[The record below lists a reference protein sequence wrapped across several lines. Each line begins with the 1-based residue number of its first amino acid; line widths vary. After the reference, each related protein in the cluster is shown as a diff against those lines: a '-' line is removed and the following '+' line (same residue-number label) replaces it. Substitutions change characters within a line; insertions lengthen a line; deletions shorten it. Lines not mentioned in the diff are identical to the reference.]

1 MVNKIEKNN
10 IKNKE
15 KSEKSNPMRDI
26 FIDSIVLHGSSA
38 DTQRLERMKKLLKI
52 VSSQEPKQTLAIK
65 RIPAFKI
72 RPGLHIGW
80 KVTIRKN
87 THAMLKNLLLG
98 AKDIK
103 KKQFNQGF
111 FSFGIKEYI
120 EVPNIPYQRDIGIMG
135 FDVAVTLK
143 RRGWRI
149 KERKIKKNRINKAHQ
164 ISKEETLDFF
174 QKNFTIPF
182 EEKARL

>member
-1 MVNKIEKNN
+1 MVNKIEKS
-10 IKNKE
+10 KTENKE
-15 KSEKSNPMRDI
+15 NPMKDI

-38 DTQRLERMKKLLKI
+38 DTQRLERLKKLLKI
-52 VSSQEPKQTLAIK
+52 ISNQEPKQTLAIK

-72 RPGLHIGW
+72 RPGLHIGY

-87 THAMLKNLLLG
+87 THALLKNLLLG
-98 AKDIK
+98 TKDIK
-103 KKQFNQGF
+103 KKQFNAGF

-143 RRGWRI
+143 RKGGWRV
-149 KERKIKKNRINKAHQ
+149 KSRKIKKNKIDKSHQ
-164 ISKEETLDFF
+164 ISKEETLEFF

>member
-1 MVNKIEKNN
+1 MVNKTQKTKEI
-10 IKNKE
+10 KE
-15 KSEKSNPMRDI
+15 KSGQDNPMKEI

-38 DTQRLERMKKLLKI
+38 DTQKLERMKKLLKL
-52 VSSQEPKQTLAIK
+52 VSGQEPKETLAIK

-80 KVTIRKN
+80 KVTIKKN
-87 THAMLKNLLLG
+87 THAILKNLLQG

-103 KKQFNQGF
+103 KKQINNGF

-149 KERKIKKNRINKAHQ
+149 QSRKLKKTNISKSHRIT
-164 ISKEETLDFF
+164 KEETLEFF

-182 EEKARL
+182 EEKTRL